1 MPLRSTGRARSARWR
16 QAPQAALALELAR
29 LAARRYMSLAVAAI
43 NAKSKGGCPFGA
55 PGRVRSLSRRYSLVW
70 TRGPMDDLSELL
82 PFLEHERADVKLM
95 AAEAVSQTAA
105 DPAAVAG
112 LVAVPGMLKQLLRV
126 SSGTDAA
133 AAHAAAA
140 LVNICADEAARPGL
154 LSAGAIKAAVTGA
167 TSGPAERVQHCC
179 MLLAN
184 LTQGDEGCAE
194 LVGEGVLL
202 HQLLRLFDEE
212 TEGGAR
218 SHLALVF
225 THACASAEGRAA
237 LLLNVPRGQ
246 PPTARVLCR
255 ALRSSDSERRVGAA
269 RALRN
274 LCFEAA
280 AVGAA
285 AAALLEHADELVVA
299 LVLGLAVTDGGAS
312 SPWPEAELY
321 SNAELDGF
329 SSELR
334 ELLPRCG
341 LEPRAAPS
349 ASAAEQPTASAEELD
364 AAAASDAAEAAERA
378 RMERARRT
386 SPFVEPTPEAREAM
400 TEALL
405 LLAAAPRAA
414 DAMHTHGI
422 YPLLRQSHFVEH
434 HAPTAAANGDLVRA
448 AGLLPSE
455 ADPASGLVEQPD

>member
-1 MPLRSTGRARSARWR
+1 
-16 QAPQAALALELAR
+16 
-29 LAARRYMSLAVAAI
+29 
-43 NAKSKGGCPFGA
+43 
-55 PGRVRSLSRRYSLVW
+55 
-70 TRGPMDDLSELL
+70 MDDLSELL

-95 AAEAVSQTAA
+95 AVEAVSQTAA

-126 SSGTDAA
+126 STGTDAA

-140 LVNICADEAARPGL
+140 LVNICADEAARPEL
-154 LSAGAIKAAVTGA
+154 LSAGAIHAAVTGA

-184 LTQGDEGCAE
+184 LTQSEEGRAE
-194 LVGEGVLL
+194 LVGEGALL

-212 TEGGAR
+212 REGGAR

-237 LLLNVPRGQ
+237 LLLNVPTGQ
-246 PPTARVLCR
+246 PPAARVLCR
-255 ALRSSDSERRVGAA
+255 ALRSADSERRVGAA

-280 AVGAA
+280 ADGAA

-329 SSELR
+329 STELR

-349 ASAAEQPTASAEELD
+349 ASAAEQRPTPTADELD

-378 RMERARRT
+378 RKELARRT

-434 HAPTAAANGDLVRA
+434 HAPTAEANGDLVRA
-448 AGLLPSE
+448 AGLLPGE
-455 ADPASGLVEQPD
+455 ADPGSGLVEQPD

>member
-1 MPLRSTGRARSARWR
+1 MAGDTASEMCPRRVVRWKC
-16 QAPQAALALELAR
+16 PPPEPEVS
-29 LAARRYMSLAVAAI
+29 RRPRGPA
-43 NAKSKGGCPFGA
+43 A
-55 PGRVRSLSRRYSLVW
+55 PGAR
-70 TRGPMDDLSELL
+70 PPIMADLSELL

-112 LVAVPGMLKQLLRV
+112 LVAVPGMLKQLLRM

-140 LVNICADEAARPGL
+140 LVNICADEAARPAL
-154 LSAGAIKAAVTGA
+154 LSDGAIKAAAAGA
-167 TSGPAERVQHCC
+167 TSTGPAERVQHWC

-194 LVGEGVLL
+194 LVGEGALL

-212 TEGGAR
+212 REGGAR
-218 SHLALVF
+218 RHLALVF

-237 LLLNVPRGQ
+237 LLLNVPKGQ
-246 PPTARVLCR
+246 PPAARVLCR

-285 AAALLEHADELVVA
+285 AAALLEQADELVVA

-321 SNAELDGF
+321 SNAELDAF

-341 LEPRAAPS
+341 LEPTAAPS
-349 ASAAEQPTASAEELD
+349 ATASAS
-364 AAAASDAAEAAERA
+364 AKVAEPV
-378 RMERARRT
+378 
-386 SPFVEPTPEAREAM
+386 S
-400 TEALL
+400 
-405 LLAAAPRAA
+405 
-414 DAMHTHGI
+414 
-422 YPLLRQSHFVEH
+422 
-434 HAPTAAANGDLVRA
+434 
-448 AGLLPSE
+448 
-455 ADPASGLVEQPD
+455 

>member
-1 MPLRSTGRARSARWR
+1 
-16 QAPQAALALELAR
+16 
-29 LAARRYMSLAVAAI
+29 
-43 NAKSKGGCPFGA
+43 
-55 PGRVRSLSRRYSLVW
+55 
-70 TRGPMDDLSELL
+70 MDDMSELL

-126 SSGTDAA
+126 SGGTDAA

-184 LTQGDEGCAE
+184 LTQGEEGCAE
-194 LVGEGVLL
+194 LVGEGALL

-212 TEGGAR
+212 REGGAR

-237 LLLNVPRGQ
+237 LLLNVPTGQ
-246 PPTARVLCR
+246 PPAARVLCR
-255 ALRSSDSERRVGAA
+255 ALRSADSERRVGAA

-280 AVGAA
+280 ADGAA

-321 SNAELDGF
+321 SDAELDGF
-329 SSELR
+329 STELR

-349 ASAAEQPTASAEELD
+349 ASAAEQRPTPTADELD

-434 HAPTAAANGDLVRA
+434 HAPTAEANGDLVRA
-448 AGLLPSE
+448 AGLLPGE
-455 ADPASGLVEQPD
+455 ADPGSGLVEQPD

>member
-1 MPLRSTGRARSARWR
+1 VKTAQQRAYAPLF
-16 QAPQAALALELAR
+16 LD
-29 LAARRYMSLAVAAI
+29 VD
-43 NAKSKGGCPFGA
+43 
-55 PGRVRSLSRRYSLVW
+55 
-70 TRGPMDDLSELL
+70 MDMHELSELL

-133 AAHAAAA
+133 AAHASAA

-154 LSAGAIKAAVTGA
+154 LSEGAIKAAVTGA

-184 LTQGDEGCAE
+184 LTQGDKGCAE
-194 LVGEGVLL
+194 LVGEGALL
-202 HQLLRLFDEE
+202 HQLLQLFDEE
-212 TEGGAR
+212 REDGAHN
-218 SHLALVF
+218 HLALVF
-225 THACASAEGRAA
+225 TQACASAEGRAA
-237 LLLNVPRGQ
+237 LLLNVPSGAAA
-246 PPTARVLCR
+246 PPAARVLCR

-299 LVLGLAVTDGGAS
+299 LVLGLAVTDGGSS

-349 ASAAEQPTASAEELD
+349 ATAAEQPRASAEELD

-378 RMERARRT
+378 RMEQVRRT

-448 AGLLPSE
+448 ARLLPSE
-455 ADPASGLVEQPD
+455 DDPGSGLVEQPD